1 MTAASSIV
9 PFAPPTLGPEEAA
22 ISARYDEELAGAAAD
37 DSAPVDTGT
46 VHARHLYPVLL
57 DQAAAGISRDT
68 LHARLRAHGISTSV
82 HFRAV
87 HLHPYYQERFGFR
100 LGKFPIAESVSDTT
114 LSLPLSAV
122 MTETAVDRV
131 IEACHDVLR

>member
-9 PFAPPTLGPEEAA
+9 SFAPPT
-22 ISARYDEELAGAAAD
+22 
-37 DSAPVDTGT
+37 
-46 VHARHLYPVLL
+46 
-57 DQAAAGISRDT
+57 QAAAGISRDT

-82 HFRAV
+82 HFHAV

-100 LGKFPIAESVSDTT
+100 RGMFPIAESVSDTT
-114 LSLPLSAV
+114 LSLPLSAA